1 MAFLQYEVWGV
12 TDQHEELIDAVPTLK
27 EAEEIALAEREFCNE
42 VYIMEDTDDDLKEVR
57 RYQGLQLNGKAEDS

>member
-27 EAEEIALAEREFCNE
+27 EADEIAEAEREFCDE

-57 RYQGLQLNGKAEDS
+57 RYQGL

>member
-27 EAEEIALAEREFCNE
+27 EAEEIALAEREFCDE
-42 VYIMEDTDDDLKEVR
+42 VYIMKDTDDDLKEVR
-57 RYQGLQLNGKAEDS
+57 RYQGL